1 MAETLVD
8 VIARQIPGVLE
19 HLSGQLAGLVKAE
32 LSRAVTQAQ
41 EAARDAESARERAAS
56 EVAKLQAE
64 AASLRKVLGK
74 PA

>member
-1 MAETLVD
+1 MAETLID
-8 VIARQIPGVLE
+8 AIERQIPGLLE
-19 HLSGQLAGLVKAE
+19 HVSDRLVSLMKSE

-41 EAARDAESARERAAS
+41 QAAS
-56 EVAKLQAE
+56 EAHREREAVEASSAQLRAE